1 MTLQTIRRERDHM
14 KYYKSINII
23 GVDHGYG
30 NIKTAG
36 TCFQAGVM
44 AYDKEPAFKSDLL
57 VWNGR
62 YYIIGAGQNERRGL
76 LCADTGGSSQRT

>member
-1 MTLQTIRRERDHM
+1 M

-44 AYDKEPAFKSDLL
+44 AYDKEPLL
-57 VWNGR
+57 RAICLYGM
-62 YYIIGAGQNERRGL
+62 
-76 LCADTGGSSQRT
+76 ADTISSEQGIRSFLQTK